1 MVAGW
6 STPARL
12 VLRAKIVLAAAGQ
25 RNEEIAAEL
34 KVTRRTVGTWRDRFV
49 SERLTG
55 IEQDAPRGGRTPTQ
69 RAAVEAE
76 IIRRTTQK
84 TPPHATQWPTRAL
97 ATAIGGNDTMV
108 HRVWRDSGLK
118 PHLTKTFKV
127 SNDPRFAEKRI
138 DVVGLYFY
146 CDGSG

>member
-1 MVAGW
+1 MRVAKVVTLTDEERVALTKWSRGR

-84 TPPHATQWPTRAL
+84 TPPHA
-97 ATAIGGNDTMV
+97 MV
-108 HRVWRDSGLK
+108 HARAGHSDR
-118 PHLTKTFKV
+118 
-127 SNDPRFAEKRI
+127 RQ
-138 DVVGLYFY
+138 
-146 CDGSG
+146 